1 MLNMTTPRPSLNTFN
16 LNIIFAGPFP
26 LDWFIYTQRWSLATI
41 PEGLHSTFSDQ
52 GSSSFGRQPGGVDWW
67 QMVMMPWWS
76 MMLSCLGTGA
86 WHIIS
91 RWLFVAGDGGRFYVC
106 WSKSWKMKG
115 GIWGGKEVSKKHF
128 PAPIIFWYLFFWGVD
143 LDFRGFSG
151 AELSSQLRRIQ
162 ITLQTSWSHE
172 GFFILWPKEAAKFLR
187 HVPMYHWHLHDIF
200 FKAYWFSSDLSEDP

>member
-41 PEGLHSTFSDQ
+41 PEGLHSTVSDQ

-91 RWLFVAGDGGRFYVC
+91 RWLFVVGDGGRFYVC

-151 AELSSQLRRIQ
+151 AALFLTATSSPNYAPDFVKSWRISDSLTKGGWQ
-162 ITLQTSWSHE
+162 IS
-172 GFFILWPKEAAKFLR
+172 
-187 HVPMYHWHLHDIF
+187 
-200 FKAYWFSSDLSEDP
+200 